1 MALSAGSLGLR
12 LEVVGSSLD
21 WLWSRRAGGFL
32 SLSEVAV
39 GQRRNQ
45 QWIGPAVTLG
55 SNREATNG
63 ELGTG
68 ID

>member
-1 MALSAGSLGLR
+1 MVK
-12 LEVVGSSLD
+12 E
-21 WLWSRRAGGFL
+21 SRGFSL

-45 QWIGPAVTLG
+45 QWIGPAATLE

>member
-1 MALSAGSLGLR
+1 MALSAGCLGLR
-12 LEVVGSSLD
+12 LEMVGSSLD

-45 QWIGPAVTLG
+45 QWIGPAATLNNNNNNER
-55 SNREATNG
+55 S
-63 ELGTG
+63 
-68 ID
+68 